1 MFVDGIL
8 SGRLS
13 ISDSPHHPQ
22 LRGTAHLINGRL
34 LGGASLST
42 ALTFEGQTATID
54 FARVAQTNVRHASA
68 LTAAR
73 CTARGEIDF
82 RDLTDIRVEIL
93 PNEPLIALTLLGAG
107 RLRRWHRAFTQW
119 RRRIREDSGS
129 TNFVFAAAF
138 LTPNWTISLSERHA
152 DDPLAM
158 LLQTGSSRTFP
169 LCHDLQPAGKTLML
183 GTARL
188 LFP

>member
-13 ISDSPHHPQ
+13 VSDSPHHPH
-22 LRGTAHLINGRL
+22 LRGTAHLLNGRP
-34 LGGASLST
+34 LGGTPFST

-54 FARVAQTNVRHASA
+54 FARVGQANVRPASA
-68 LTAAR
+68 LAATR
-73 CTARGEIDF
+73 GTARGEIEF
-82 RDLTDIRVEIL
+82 SDLTDIRVEIL
-93 PNEPLIALTLLGAG
+93 PNEPLIALTLLGPDDCVDG
-107 RLRRWHRAFTQW
+107 IELSLNGVTGSRGQ
-119 RRRIREDSGS
+119 RIDEIRFRGS
-129 TNFVFAAAF
+129 LFE
-138 LTPNWTISLSERHA
+138 PSWTISLSERNT
-152 DDPLAM
+152 DDPMAM

-183 GTARL
+183 GTAHL